1 MFDSLN
7 GGVARARIVATL
19 REWLAEEY
27 KSKHNGAV
35 KDFSPS
41 SMKGTII
48 KVPQQPNSV
57 DCGLF
62 VCHYFEKFFE
72 VSLLSGIIIVYMY
85 YLDIKLYCIFSDQLL
100 IIIVQLHIWKTGFQ
114 FLR

>member
-72 VSLLSGIIIVYMY
+72 VSLLSRIIVVYMY
-85 YLDIKLYCIFSDQLL
+85 YLNIKLYYIFSDQLL
-100 IIIVQLHIWKTGFQ
+100 IIIVQLHIWKTGFH
-114 FLR
+114 LTR